1 MNEIITNILN
11 FVLYA
16 TTAERL
22 INWGPK
28 IGGTN
33 GPLSPQVPTA
43 LQINQMF
50 FNLSTFLSIAIES
63 LGNILLRTVKTIQTI
78 SNLFEFV

>member
-1 MNEIITNILN
+1 MPLQ
-11 FVLYA
+11 
-16 TTAERL
+16 AERL
-22 INWGPK
+22 INWGLK
-28 IGGTN
+28 FGGAN

-50 FNLSTFLSIAIES
+50 FNLSTFLSIAIEI

>member
-1 MNEIITNILN
+1 MNEITTKIWI
-11 FVLYA
+11 FLYA
-16 TTAERL
+16 TTGRE
-22 INWGPK
+22 INSQGQK
-28 IGGTN
+28 FGGAN
-33 GPLSPQVPTA
+33 GPLSSQVPTA

-50 FNLSTFLSIAIES
+50 FNLSTFLSIAIEI